1 VTRGYLALVLHAHL
15 PFVRHPEAERFL
27 EENWLY
33 EAITETYLPLL
44 AVFERL
50 ERDGVPFR
58 LTLSVSPSL
67 AEMLGDPLLQSRY
80 LDHLERLLELAER
93 EVNRTRGDARLSEL
107 ARMYLERFRACRE
120 AFQGKYQ
127 CNLLAPLAGLEQRG
141 RLELITSCASHGF
154 LPTLSLVPHAVR
166 AQVAVAVRSH
176 IRHFG
181 DYPRG
186 FWLPECGYY
195 PGVEEFLRE
204 QDLRYTFLETHGL
217 LYADRR
223 PRYGVYAPVA
233 CPNKVAVFGRDP
245 DSARAVWSSE
255 EGYPGDPVYREFYR
269 DIGFELPL
277 EDLGPFLYDGGLR
290 AHTGIKYWAIT
301 AAEGDKVPYQREA
314 ALKKCEE
321 HAEQF
326 VRDRLHQ
333 AERLRPHMDRPP
345 LIVCPYDAELFG
357 HWWFEGPEWIEA
369 LLRRL
374 ARSAEKL
381 RMVTASDYLEAHS
394 ELQVLEPCFSS
405 WGNKGYAEVWLE
417 SSNDWIYRHL
427 HKQAERMQDLARRFP
442 NEKGLRRRALNQA
455 FRELLL
461 AQASDWAFIMKTG
474 TTVPYALKRTREHIR
489 NFTRIFE
496 SVMENEIEQEWLLG
510 LEARNNIFPEIDY
523 RLFGKTST

>member
-1 VTRGYLALVLHAHL
+1 MIRGYLALVLHSHL

-80 LDHLERLLELAER
+80 LSHLERLQELAER
-93 EVNRTRGDARLSEL
+93 EVNRTWGDARLSGL

-120 AFQGKYQ
+120 AYEGKYQ
-127 CNLLAPLAGLEQRG
+127 RNLLAALAGLEQRG
-141 RLELITSCASHGF
+141 HLELITSCASHSF

-166 AQVAVAVRSH
+166 SQVAVAVRSH

-181 DYPRG
+181 GYPRG

-204 QDLRYTFLETHGL
+204 QDLHYTFLETHGL

-301 AAEGDKVPYQREA
+301 AAEGDKAPYQREA

-394 ELQVLEPCFSS
+394 ELQVLQPCFSS

-474 TTVPYALKRTREHIR
+474 TTVPYAVKRTREHIH

-496 SVMENEIEQEWLLG
+496 TVMENEIEQEWLLG

-523 RLFGKTST
+523 RLFGKAST

>member
-1 VTRGYLALVLHAHL
+1 MRGYLALVLHSHL

-80 LDHLERLLELAER
+80 LSHLERLQELAER
-93 EVNRTRGDARLSEL
+93 EVNRTWGDARLSGL

-120 AFQGKYQ
+120 AYEGKYQ
-127 CNLLAPLAGLEQRG
+127 RNLLAALAGLEQRG
-141 RLELITSCASHGF
+141 HLELITSCASHSF

-166 AQVAVAVRSH
+166 SQVAVAVRSH

-181 DYPRG
+181 GYPRG

-204 QDLRYTFLETHGL
+204 QDLHYTFLETHGL

-301 AAEGDKVPYQREA
+301 AAEGDKAPYQREA

-394 ELQVLEPCFSS
+394 ELQVLQPCFSS

-474 TTVPYALKRTREHIR
+474 TTVPYAVKRTREHIH

-496 SVMENEIEQEWLLG
+496 TVMENEIEQEWLLG

-523 RLFGKTST
+523 RLFGKAST

>member
-1 VTRGYLALVLHAHL
+1 VTRAYLALVLHSHL

-50 ERDGVPFR
+50 EQEGVPFR

-80 LDHLERLLELAER
+80 LTHLERLLELAEG
-93 EVNRTRGDARLSEL
+93 EVRRTRGDARLSGL

-120 AFQGKYQ
+120 GFEGRYQ
-127 CNLLAPLAGLEQRG
+127 RNLLAALAGLEQRG
-141 RLELITSCASHGF
+141 SLELITSCASHSF
-154 LPTLSLVPHAVR
+154 LPTLGLVPHAVR

-176 IRHFG
+176 IRRFG
-181 DYPRG
+181 SYPRG

-217 LYADRR
+217 LYADHR

-245 DSARAVWSSE
+245 DSARAVWSSDA
-255 EGYPGDPVYREFYR
+255 GYPGDPVYREFYR

-277 EDLGPFLYDGGLR
+277 ENLRPFLYDGDLR

-301 AAEGDKVPYQREA
+301 AAGGGKAFYQREA

-357 HWWFEGPEWIEA
+357 HWWFEGPEWMET

-374 ARSAEKL
+374 ARCAEKL
-381 RMVTASDYLEAHS
+381 RMVTASDYLEAHP
-394 ELQVLEPCFSS
+394 ELQVLQPCFSS

-417 SSNDWIYRHL
+417 NSNDWIYRHL
-427 HKQAERMQDLARRFP
+427 HKQAERMQDLVRRFP

-474 TTVPYALKRTREHIR
+474 TTVPYAVKRTREHIH

-496 SVMENEIEQEWLLG
+496 SVMENQIEQEWLLG
-510 LEARNNIFPEIDY
+510 LEAKNNIFPEIDY
-523 RLFGKTST
+523 RLFGKTSA

>member
-1 VTRGYLALVLHAHL
+1 VNRGYLALVLHAHL

-27 EENWLY
+27 EENWLF

-44 AVFERL
+44 AVFRRL
-50 ERDGVPFR
+50 EHEEVPFR
-58 LTLSVSPSL
+58 LTLSVSPTL

-80 LDHLERLLELAER
+80 LVHLERLEELAER
-93 EVNRTRGDARLSEL
+93 EVRRTRNDAPLSTL
-107 ARMYLERFRACRE
+107 AKMYRERFRTCRQDFE
-120 AFQGKYQ
+120 GAHQR
-127 CNLLAPLAGLEQRG
+127 NLLAALAGLQQRG

-181 DYPRG
+181 AYPRG

-195 PGVEEFLRE
+195 AGVEEFLQE
-204 QDLRYTFLETHGL
+204 QDLHYTFLETHGL
-217 LYADRR
+217 LYADQR

-233 CPNKVAVFGRDP
+233 CPNKVAAFGRDP
-245 DSARAVWSSE
+245 ESARAVWSSE

-301 AAEGDKVPYQREA
+301 APEGDKVPYHREA

-326 VRDRLHQ
+326 VRERLRQ

-374 ARSAEKL
+374 ARSADKL
-381 RMVTASDYLEAHS
+381 RLVTASDYLEAHP
-394 ELQVLEPCFSS
+394 EQQVLQPCLSS

-427 HKQAERMQDLARRFP
+427 HKQAERMQELARRFP
-442 NEKGLRRRALNQA
+442 SEKGLRRRALNQA

-461 AQASDWAFIMKTG
+461 AQSSDWAFIMKTG
-474 TTVPYALKRTREHIR
+474 TTVPYAVKRTREHIH

-496 SVMENEIEQEWLLG
+496 SVMENEIEQEWLLR
-510 LEARNNIFPEIDY
+510 LEARDNIFPEIDY
-523 RLFGKTST
+523 RLFGKVGA

>member
-1 VTRGYLALVLHAHL
+1 VIRGYLALVLHSHL

-80 LDHLERLLELAER
+80 LSHLERLQELAER
-93 EVNRTRGDARLSEL
+93 EVNRTWGDARLSGL

-120 AFQGKYQ
+120 AYEGKYQ
-127 CNLLAPLAGLEQRG
+127 RNLLAALAGLEQRG
-141 RLELITSCASHGF
+141 HLELITSCASHSF

-166 AQVAVAVRSH
+166 SQVAVAVRSH

-181 DYPRG
+181 GYPRG

-204 QDLRYTFLETHGL
+204 QDLHYTFLETHGL

-301 AAEGDKVPYQREA
+301 AAEGDKAPYQREA

-394 ELQVLEPCFSS
+394 ELQVLQPCFSS

-442 NEKGLRRRALNQA
+442 NEKGLRRRAARVA
-455 FRELLL
+455 F
-461 AQASDWAFIMKTG
+461 
-474 TTVPYALKRTREHIR
+474 
-489 NFTRIFE
+489 
-496 SVMENEIEQEWLLG
+496 
-510 LEARNNIFPEIDY
+510 ARLD
-523 RLFGKTST
+523 R

>member
-1 VTRGYLALVLHAHL
+1 MHKGYLCFVLHGHL
-15 PFVRHPEAERFL
+15 PYVRHPEHERFL

-80 LDHLERLLELAER
+80 LSHLERLLELTER
-93 EVNRTRGDARLSEL
+93 GVHRPQGDARLSEL
-107 ARMYLERFRACRE
+107 ARMYLERFRTCRE
-120 AFQGKYQ
+120 AYEGKYQ
-127 CNLLAPLAGLEQRG
+127 RNLLAALAGLEQRG
-141 RLELITSCASHGF
+141 HLELITSCASHGF

-166 AQVAVAVRSH
+166 SQVAVAVRSH

-181 DYPRG
+181 GYPRG

-204 QDLRYTFLETHGL
+204 QDLHYTFLETHGL

-301 AAEGDKVPYQREA
+301 AAEGDKAPYQREA

-333 AERLRPHMDRPP
+333 AERL
-345 LIVCPYDAELFG
+345 
-357 HWWFEGPEWIEA
+357 
-369 LLRRL
+369 LLRR
-374 ARSAEKL
+374 SC
-381 RMVTASDYLEAHS
+381 
-394 ELQVLEPCFSS
+394 P
-405 WGNKGYAEVWLE
+405 
-417 SSNDWIYRHL
+417 
-427 HKQAERMQDLARRFP
+427 
-442 NEKGLRRRALNQA
+442 RRRCRRRQA
-455 FRELLL
+455 RWIGRAIANSSSRPLPP
-461 AQASDWAFIMKTG
+461 M
-474 TTVPYALKRTREHIR
+474 
-489 NFTRIFE
+489 
-496 SVMENEIEQEWLLG
+496 
-510 LEARNNIFPEIDY
+510 
-523 RLFGKTST
+523 

>member
-1 VTRGYLALVLHAHL
+1 V
-15 PFVRHPEAERFL
+15 
-27 EENWLY
+27 
-33 EAITETYLPLL
+33 
-44 AVFERL
+44 
-50 ERDGVPFR
+50 
-58 LTLSVSPSL
+58 
-67 AEMLGDPLLQSRY
+67 
-80 LDHLERLLELAER
+80 ELAER
-93 EVNRTRGDARLSEL
+93 EVNRTRGDARLSGL

-120 AFQGKYQ
+120 AYEGKYQ
-127 CNLLAPLAGLEQRG
+127 RNLLAALAGLEQRG
-141 RLELITSCASHGF
+141 HLELITSCASHSF
-154 LPTLSLVPHAVR
+154 LPTMGLVPHAVR
-166 AQVAVAVRSH
+166 SQVAVAVRSH

-181 DYPRG
+181 GYPRG

-204 QDLRYTFLETHGL
+204 QDLHYTFLETHGL

-301 AAEGDKVPYQREA
+301 AAEGDKAPYQREA

-394 ELQVLEPCFSS
+394 ELQVLQPCFSS

-474 TTVPYALKRTREHIR
+474 TTVPYAVKRTREHIH

-496 SVMENEIEQEWLLG
+496 TVMENEIEQEWLLG

-523 RLFGKTST
+523 RLFGKASS

>member
-80 LDHLERLLELAER
+80 LGHLERLLELAER

>member
-1 VTRGYLALVLHAHL
+1 
-15 PFVRHPEAERFL
+15 
-27 EENWLY
+27 
-33 EAITETYLPLL
+33 
-44 AVFERL
+44 
-50 ERDGVPFR
+50 
-58 LTLSVSPSL
+58 
-67 AEMLGDPLLQSRY
+67 
-80 LDHLERLLELAER
+80 
-93 EVNRTRGDARLSEL
+93 
-107 ARMYLERFRACRE
+107 
-120 AFQGKYQ
+120 
-127 CNLLAPLAGLEQRG
+127 
-141 RLELITSCASHGF
+141 
-154 LPTLSLVPHAVR
+154 VR
-166 AQVAVAVRSH
+166 AQVTVAVRSH

-195 PGVEEFLRE
+195 AGVEEFLRE
-204 QDLRYTFLETHGL
+204 QDLRYTFLEAHGL

-233 CPNKVAVFGRDP
+233 CPNKVAAFGRDP
-245 DSARAVWSSE
+245 ESARAVWSSE

-301 AAEGDKVPYQREA
+301 AAEGDKVPYHREA
-314 ALKKCEE
+314 ALKRCEE

-326 VRDRLHQ
+326 ARERLHQ

-374 ARSAEKL
+374 ARSSEKL
-381 RMVTASDYLEAHS
+381 KLVTASDYLEAHP
-394 ELQVLEPCFSS
+394 EQQVLQPCYSS

-427 HKQAERMQDLARRFP
+427 HKQAERMQELARRFP

-461 AQASDWAFIMKTG
+461 AQSSDWAFIMKTG
-474 TTVPYALKRTREHIR
+474 TTVPYAVKRTREHIH

-496 SVMENEIEQEWLLG
+496 SVMDNEIEQEWLLR

-523 RLFGKTST
+523 RLFGKPAP